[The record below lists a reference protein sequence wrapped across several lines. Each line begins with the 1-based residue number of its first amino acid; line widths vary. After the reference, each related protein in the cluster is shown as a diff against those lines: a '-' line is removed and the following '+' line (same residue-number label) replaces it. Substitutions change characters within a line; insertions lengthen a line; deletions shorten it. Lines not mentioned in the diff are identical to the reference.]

1 MTTDLAWISDSLVV
15 AVYCD
20 CKPQLHEEL
29 GLELYSTVHRSS
41 LGREDEVPWTEC
53 WI

>member
-1 MTTDLAWISDSLVV
+1 MDFRQSCSRRLL
-15 AVYCD
+15 CD